1 MLLQLNSKKLKKN
14 LKWKCLMNLKQTIK
28 TTINWYKEYYK
39 NPKNLLIYSIDQ
51 IKKYEKL

>member
-1 MLLQLNSKKLKKN
+1 
-14 LKWKCLMNLKQTIK
+14 MNLKQTIK